1 MRMRA
6 KLNMNQGMNYLVNYN
21 EEKVTNREAECL
33 YAGNFLQDASDL
45 TRKEKKDR
53 FAGLIELNPQTIR
66 PGATL
71 VVEFAPGERLPN
83 NDLIDIARDLMDGI
97 GFSGQPYLVYRHD
110 DTHHQ
115 HMHIISTKIKS
126 DGDRIPESFIGVRH
140 VQPTARRLEKKYN
153 LALESPE
160 GQPRHNPQEKIQ
172 YGKTATWQAVSDT
185 LQYVLENYHY
195 RSVPELNAAL
205 RLYNLTVKG
214 GAPGTRLHEH
224 GGLIYQILD
233 EQGKPRNKPMKA
245 SKLPF
250 KPTLKNLEPRFA
262 ANGSLSADE
271 VSNVRY
277 TLEDIFKNKP
287 ATTENFLDQLRLN
300 RLAAVPAFGAKGE
313 LADLH
318 FVDLSS
324 KRVLSASDLGS
335 SYTAAAMRER
345 LGFDPF
351 VRTAE
356 RLEQSQQKTQSL
368 RRGLHL

>member
-1 MRMRA
+1 MRA

-21 EEKVTNREAECL
+21 EEKVTKKEAECL
-33 YAGNFLQDASDL
+33 YAGNFLQDAGDL
-45 TRKEKKDR
+45 TTKEKKAR

-66 PGATL
+66 PGTTL
-71 VVEFAPGERLPN
+71 VVEFAPGERLPKS
-83 NDLIDIARDLMDGI
+83 DLIDIACDLMDGI
-97 GFSGQPYLVYRHD
+97 GFGEQPFLVYRHD

-115 HMHIISTKIKS
+115 HMHIISTKVKS
-126 DGDRIPESFIGVRH
+126 DGDLIPESFIGVRLL
-140 VQPTARRLEKKYN
+140 QPTARRLEKKYD

-160 GQPRHNPQEKIQ
+160 DQPRHNPREKIQ

-195 RSVPELNAAL
+195 RNVAELDAAL

-214 GAPGTRLHEH
+214 GAPGTRMHEH

-250 KPTLKNLEPRFA
+250 KATLKNLEPRFA
-262 ANGSLSADE
+262 ANRSISADE

-277 TLEDIFKNKP
+277 TLEEIFQNKP
-287 ATTENFLDQLRLN
+287 ATTENFHDQLRRN
-300 RLAAVPAFGAKGE
+300 RLAVVPVSGLKGE
-313 LADLH
+313 MADLH
-318 FVDLSS
+318 FVDLST
-324 KRVLSASDLGS
+324 KRVLSVADLGS
-335 SYTAAAMRER
+335 GYTAAAMRDR
-345 LGFDPF
+345 LGFDPL
-351 VRTAE
+351 VRSGE
-356 RLEQSQQKTQSL
+356 RIEQSQQKTQSL